1 MNIIHTKLSKELA
14 IEENLFMHN
23 NVLYERMYN
32 HKCYATGEDLK
43 YRFFIGQDDYDY
55 TNKLKQIYENN

>member
-1 MNIIHTKLSKELA
+1 MNIIHTQLSKELA
-14 IEENLFMHN
+14 IENNLFMHN

-32 HKCYATGEDLK
+32 HSYK
-43 YRFFIGQDDYDY
+43 YRFFIAQNNYDY